1 MESSATA
8 NGADASETAKSTH
21 KVKPAG
27 LNFIL
32 VCVFIDMLG
41 IGLAIP
47 VLPIL
52 VGEFVEGRDLQAYW
66 FGILVTVFGLLQF
79 LCMPVLGAMS
89 DKVGRRPIMLFSMV
103 GMFFNFLATAWAP
116 TLAMLFIGRV
126 IGGMS
131 SASMSVA
138 SAYASDVSTPENRAK
153 SFGKIGAAFGMGFIF
168 GPMLGGLLGSVNLHL
183 PFYVAAGLCAANFIF
198 GYFFVPESL
207 PREKRTAFSLARANP
222 FSSLLRLVG
231 RPDIRG
237 LVAVFALVTFAQVM
251 LQTTWVLYT
260 NFRFGWSPR
269 DNGISLFCV
278 GLTAVV
284 VQAGL
289 LGWLMKRFGEVKL
302 SLLGIASGAIVFVL
316 YGLATQGW
324 MMYVF
329 ILCNLLA
336 FAAGPALQAI
346 ISKAT
351 DPREQGALM
360 GSLQALG
367 SLAIVVVPVI
377 GTGVLAKVSHFPA
390 NDWRIGATFFLS
402 AAMQTI
408 ALFIAWRYFATH
420 RATKPHITPT
430 AST

>member
-1 MESSATA
+1 LAPA
-8 NGADASETAKSTH
+8 AK
-21 KVKPAG
+21 PIG
-27 LNFIL
+27 LKFVLI
-32 VCVFIDMLG
+32 CVFIDMLG

-52 VGEFVEGRDLQAYW
+52 VGEFVEGRDQQAYW

-79 LCMPVLGAMS
+79 LCMPVLGALS
-89 DKVGRRPIMLFSMV
+89 DKLGRRPVLLFSMV

-116 TLAMLFIGRV
+116 TLPLLFIGRV
-126 IGGMS
+126 VGGMS

-138 SAYASDVSTPENRAK
+138 NAYASDISTPENRAK
-153 SFGKIGAAFGMGFIF
+153 SFGMIGAAFGMGFIC
-168 GPMLGGLLGSVNLHL
+168 GPMLGGVLGEINLHL
-183 PFYVAAGLCAANFIF
+183 PFYVAAGLCAANFSF

-207 PREKRTAFSLARANP
+207 PKEKRSAFSLARANP
-222 FSSLLRLVG
+222 FSSLARLAK

-237 LVAVFALVTFAQVM
+237 LVAVFALVTFAQVL

-269 DNGISLFCV
+269 DNGIALFCV
-278 GLTAVV
+278 GLTSAV

-302 SLLGIASGAIVFVL
+302 SLLGLASGAIVYVL

-336 FAAGPALQAI
+336 FAAAPALQAI
-346 ISKAT
+346 VSKAS
-351 DPREQGALM
+351 DPKEQGALM
-360 GSLQALG
+360 GSLQSLG
-367 SLAIVVVPVI
+367 SLGIVVMPVI
-377 GTGVLAKVSHFPA
+377 GTGILASVSHLPA
-390 NDWRIGATFFLS
+390 NDVRIGATFFLS
-402 AAMQTI
+402 GVMQTI
-408 ALFIAWRYFATH
+408 ALYIAWRYFATH
-420 RATKPHITPT
+420 RTAKPTI
-430 AST
+430 STTVTT